1 LPYGAAQMGTKYS
14 HLTDAD
20 RVLIEAMHR
29 AGRSGRCIA
38 QAVGVHPSTISR
50 EISRSRTV
58 VFGYTAYTAQR
69 RAVRLRRE
77 ASLARRK
84 LGADLRSPRWRTV
97 LDGLRSGWSPQ
108 QIAGRLKASGSHM
121 QALSMSHETI
131 YCAIYAMPRGTLR
144 SDLISMLRKHHK
156 VRMPRT
162 RGQARCQAVQDI
174 TPIALRPPEVA
185 ARIVPGHWEGDLI
198 KGPANRS
205 AVGTLIERTSRF
217 LMLVKLDGS
226 SAQDTLNG
234 FSRRLRK
241 VPPSLR
247 RTLTYDQSSEM
258 ALHRTLAERLRIDI
272 YFCDPRSPWQRGT
285 NENANGLVREYLPK
299 GVDLS
304 QFSHQQ
310 LSSIE
315 QSLNTR
321 PRKILGFRTPEE
333 VFNDLKFDHIAGV
346 ALEL

>member
-1 LPYGAAQMGTKYS
+1 MGTQYS
-14 HLTDAD
+14 HLTEAD
-20 RVLIEAMHR
+20 RVWIEAMHR
-29 AGRSGRCIA
+29 NGQSGRAIA

-50 EISRSRTV
+50 EISRSRSV
-58 VFGYTAYTAQR
+58 VFDYTAYTAQR
-69 RAVRLRRE
+69 RVRRLQRD
-77 ASLARRK
+77 AGLARRK
-84 LGADLRSPRWRTV
+84 LGDDLRSPRWRTV

-108 QIAGRLKASGSHM
+108 QIAGRLSAAGART
-121 QALSMSHETI
+121 QELQVSHETI

-144 SDLISMLRKHHK
+144 SDLISLLRQHHK
-156 VRMPRT
+156 ARMPRA

-205 AVGTLIERTSRF
+205 AVGTLVERTSRY

-226 SAQDTLNG
+226 TAQDTLTG
-234 FSRRLRK
+234 FSRRLLC
-241 VPPSLR
+241 VPESLR
-247 RTLTYDQSSEM
+247 RTLTYDQGSEM
-258 ALHRTLAERLRIDI
+258 AMHKTLSERIHIDI
-272 YFCDPRSPWQRGT
+272 YFCDPHSPWQRGT

-310 LSSIE
+310 LSAIE
-315 QSLNTR
+315 QSLNNR
-321 PRKILGFRTPEE
+321 PRKILGFRTPAE
-333 VFNDLKFDHIAGV
+333 VFNDLKINDVAGV

>member
-1 LPYGAAQMGTKYS
+1 MGTKYS
-14 HLTDAD
+14 HLTEAD
-20 RVLIEAMHR
+20 RLIIEAMHR
-29 AGRSGRCIA
+29 LGRSGRAIA
-38 QAVGVHPSTISR
+38 EAVGVHPSTISR

-58 VFGYTAYTAQR
+58 VFDYTAYTAQKR
-69 RAVRLRRE
+69 VLRLRRQ
-77 ASLARRK
+77 AGQARRK
-84 LGADLRSPRWRTV
+84 LGSDLRSPRWRTV

-108 QIAGRLKASGSHM
+108 QICGRLSSAATRTETLH
-121 QALSMSHETI
+121 MSHETI
-131 YCAIYAMPRGTLR
+131 YCALYAMPRGTLR
-144 SDLISMLRKHHK
+144 SELIGLLRQHHK
-156 VRMPRT
+156 ARMPRT

-205 AVGTLIERTSRF
+205 AVGTLVERTSRY

-226 SAQDTLNG
+226 TAQDVLSG
-234 FSRRLRK
+234 FSRRLRS
-241 VPPSLR
+241 VPESLR
-247 RTLTYDQSSEM
+247 RTLTYDQGSEM
-258 ALHRTLAERLRIDI
+258 ALHRTLADRLRIDI

-315 QSLNTR
+315 QSLNSR
-321 PRKILGFRTPEE
+321 PRKILGFRTPAE
-333 VFNDLKFDHIAGV
+333 VFNDLKSNHIAGV